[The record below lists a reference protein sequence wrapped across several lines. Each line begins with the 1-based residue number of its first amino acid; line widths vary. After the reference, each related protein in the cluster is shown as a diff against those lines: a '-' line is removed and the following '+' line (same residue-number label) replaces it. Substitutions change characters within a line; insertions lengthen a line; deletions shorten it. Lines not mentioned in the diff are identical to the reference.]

1 MRTARLIPLVMLL
14 VLVGCQQ
21 EDAKSDSNRPE
32 APKPEDAAPIRVHKD
47 VTGQLY
53 RYFPSD
59 GGKPKSST
67 TIDGVPASAR
77 DMVMVVPAAADP
89 PPGLVYMADLSQEGP
104 DGTYSYKVVSNAAL
118 DTALTESRGALKA
131 VAAAAPSRLRA
142 PASARAA
149 SGKND
154 IIIFS
159 TSWCGVCGK
168 ARRWFR
174 NKGIQYVERDIEK
187 DPGAREDMQKRA
199 VQAGLPASQLGGV
212 PVIWV
217 NGQMFPGFDPGR
229 ISGALRS

>member
-1 MRTARLIPLVMLL
+1 MITLAMFL
-14 VLVGCQQ
+14 VLVGCQKDEASPQ
-21 EDAKSDSNRPE
+21 SNRPE
-32 APKPEDAAPIRVHKD
+32 APKPEEAAPIRVHKD

-59 GGKPKSST
+59 GGRPKAST
-67 TIDGVPASAR
+67 TIEGVPPSAR
-77 DMVMVVPAAADP
+77 DMVMVVPAEVDP
-89 PPGLVYMADLSQEGP
+89 PPGLVYVADLTTEGP
-104 DGTYSYKVVSNAAL
+104 DGTYSYKVVSNADL
-118 DTALTESRGALKA
+118 DTALLESRGASKA
-131 VAAAAPSRLRA
+131 VAAAAPSRSSA
-142 PASARAA
+142 PASPRAA

-154 IIIFS
+154 VIIFS

-187 DPGAREDMQKRA
+187 DSGAREDMQSRA